1 MSTVSP
7 PEPRPRSA
15 TARSRPGQEIGSAER
30 PSWGLRVI
38 DACLIALFLALTFLL
53 GIFPLKDAD
62 YYWHLRTGDLIRQTG
77 QVPRVDF
84 YTFTRQGTPWIDLHW
99 IFQVGISWVRA
110 HGGVPAL
117 TLAKAVITCLAVFL
131 LITARRRS
139 WPVWTMILAWLP
151 ALLVLSGRMY
161 VRPETLSL
169 LYLSIYLAVVCRWD
183 RFPGL
188 AWLLPLVQ
196 LAWVNTHGLFVL
208 GPIVLVFALVDAAL
222 RRGALA
228 PEHIRWWQTVVPAC
242 VATGLAC
249 LLNPYGLRGAIYPLE
264 LARTMSNPIF
274 SRSIAELTPI
284 PLFIERSGLANLPL
298 QLHLATIEAFWA
310 ILVEIRRAN
319 LPLQLHLA
327 TILLGALSFLVPIG
341 WLIAVRLRGHQADSG
356 AAGKPGAAPV
366 GGNSRRSPAA
376 RKSSRSSRA
385 GRKKWG
391 AALDLDGG
399 EGSWRISPF
408 RLLLYAAF
416 SLLSLQATR
425 NSHQFAAVAG
435 SVTAWNFAEW
445 TAARHKLAAAR
456 DPARLVASGLK
467 PRLATLIAVAV
478 LLLWA
483 GTGQFYAQT
492 GEGRTIGWGEE
503 PLWYPHEAV
512 KFAGSAGMPDR
523 FLSYHNAHA
532 SVFEYYHSPERE
544 NGPGRTVYTDPRLE
558 IAGVELFD
566 QYQTLGK
573 KITDDQPGWEDE
585 LDRLGR
591 PSILVDHVDNAGIG
605 ASLLAS
611 RHWKCVWF
619 DPIVA
624 VFLHDSYA
632 PVKTHTVDFGAR
644 HFRPDP
650 ATEPHGLAAL
660 LAAAK
665 GMRNYLSFAIGRGDA
680 ARPLVWL
687 AQDYARRIVETDPN
701 SFEGWKTLGR
711 IELLRDPPA
720 RPAPRFRLPFD
731 PVFDLALVRATYA
744 FRRAVD
750 LSPRDFMALLGL
762 EQVFE
767 ARQMDEAELPVL
779 DRLVEVQ
786 PINPLQRTLLA
797 QADASRVQIQQ
808 RLGPPPASTWKNLG
822 ELNQVVTERLA
833 RGRAGTAAEILE
845 RAYPPEKAPWDILDR
860 IATLHL
866 HLGEPEQARD
876 LWRRASAVPRPAVR
890 DARLAVAYFAEGQ
903 LDAARQAYEQALAT
917 DPSLF
922 EARYGLAVLEQ
933 DAGRAAAAYENA
945 RAAIESAPSEVARSA
960 ARAIASAVSRF
971 ARAEVNRSDRDF

>member
-1 MSTVSP
+1 MSTMSP
-7 PEPRPRSA
+7 PEPRPRSE
-15 TARSRPGQEIGSAER
+15 TARSRPGREIGSAER

-99 IFQVGISWVRA
+99 IFQVGISWVRE

-117 TLAKAVITCLAVFL
+117 TLVKAVITCLAVFL

-169 LYLSIYLAVVCRWD
+169 LYLAIYVAVVCRWD
-183 RFPGL
+183 RFPVL
-188 AWLLPLVQ
+188 TWLLPLVQ

-228 PEHIRWWQTVVPAC
+228 PEHIRWWQMVVPAC

-284 PLFIERSGLANLPL
+284 PLFIEKSGLANLPL
-298 QLHLATIEAFWA
+298 QLHLATM
-310 ILVEIRRAN
+310 
-319 LPLQLHLA
+319 
-327 TILLGALSFLVPIG
+327 LLGALSFLVPIG
-341 WLIAVRLRGHQADSG
+341 WLIAVRLRRPEADSG
-356 AAGKPGAAPV
+356 AADKPGAAPV
-366 GGNSRRSPAA
+366 AGNSRRSSAA

-385 GRKKWG
+385 GRKKRG

-408 RLLLYAAF
+408 RLLMYAAF

-425 NSHQFAAVAG
+425 NSHQFAAVVG

-445 TAARHKLAAAR
+445 VAARHQLAAAR
-456 DPARLVASGLK
+456 DPAHLVSSGLK

-478 LLLWA
+478 LLLWV

-503 PLWYPHEAV
+503 PLWFPHEAV
-512 KFAGSAGMPDR
+512 KFAGTAGMPDR

-544 NGPGRTVYTDPRLE
+544 NGPGRTVFTDPRLE
-558 IAGVELFD
+558 IAGAELFD
-566 QYQTLGK
+566 EYQKLGK
-573 KITDDQPGWEDE
+573 NIAADQPGWEDE
-585 LDRLGR
+585 LNRLGR

-632 PVKTHTVDFGAR
+632 PVKTHTIDFGAR

-650 ATEPHGLAAL
+650 ATEPHGLAEL

-665 GMRNYLSFAIGRGDA
+665 GVRNYLSFAIGRGDA

-687 AQDYARRIVETDPN
+687 AQDYARRIVETNPN
-701 SFEGWKTLGR
+701 SLEGWKTLGQ

-720 RPAPRFRLPFD
+720 QPAPRFRLPFD
-731 PVFDLALVRATYA
+731 PVFDLPLVRATYA

-786 PINPLQRTLLA
+786 PINLLQRDHLA
-797 QADASRVQIQQ
+797 QADASRVRIQQ
-808 RLGPPPASTWKNLG
+808 RLGPSPASTWKNLG
-822 ELNQVVTERLA
+822 DLDQVVTEQLA
-833 RGRAGTAAEILE
+833 RGRPGTAAQILE

-866 HLGEPEQARD
+866 HLGEAEKARD

-903 LDAARQAYEQALAT
+903 LDAARKAYEQALAS

-933 DAGRAAAAYENA
+933 DAGRAAAASENA

-971 ARAEVNRSDRDF
+971 ARAEVNGSDRDF

>member
-7 PEPRPRSA
+7 PEPRPRFE
-15 TARSRPGQEIGSAER
+15 TARSRPGREIGSAER
-30 PSWGLRVI
+30 PSCGLRVI

-53 GIFPLKDAD
+53 GIFPLKCAD

-84 YTFTRQGTPWIDLHW
+84 YTFTRRGTPWIDLHW
-99 IFQVGISWVRA
+99 IFQVGISWVRE

-117 TLAKAVITCLAVFL
+117 TLVKAVITCLAVFL

-169 LYLSIYLAVVCRWD
+169 LYLAIDLAVVCRWD
-183 RFPGL
+183 RFPVL

-228 PEHIRWWQTVVPAC
+228 AEHVRWWQTVVPAC

-274 SRSIAELTPI
+274 SRSIAELLPI
-284 PLFIERSGLANLPL
+284 RLFVDRSGLANLPL
-298 QLHLATIEAFWA
+298 QLHLATM
-310 ILVEIRRAN
+310 
-319 LPLQLHLA
+319 
-327 TILLGALSFLVPIG
+327 LLGALSFLVPIG
-341 WLIAVRLRGHQADSG
+341 WLIAVRLRGREADSG
-356 AAGKPGAAPV
+356 AADTPGAAPV
-366 GGNSRRSPAA
+366 PGSSRRSSAA
-376 RKSSRSSRA
+376 RKTSRSSRA
-385 GRKKWG
+385 GRKKRG

-399 EGSWRISPF
+399 EGRWRISPF
-408 RLLLYAAF
+408 RLLMFAAF

-425 NSHQFAAVAG
+425 NSHQFAAVVG

-445 TAARHKLAAAR
+445 VAARHQLAAAG
-456 DPARLVASGLK
+456 DPARHVASGLK
-467 PRLATLIAVAV
+467 PRLATLITVAV
-478 LLLWA
+478 LLLWV

-503 PLWYPHEAV
+503 PLWFPHEAV
-512 KFAGSAGMPDR
+512 KFAGTAGMPDR

-544 NGPGRTVYTDPRLE
+544 NGPGRTVFTDPRLE
-558 IAGVELFD
+558 IAGAELFD
-566 QYQTLGK
+566 EYQKLGK
-573 KITDDQPGWEDE
+573 NIAGDQPGWEDE
-585 LDRLGR
+585 LNRLGR

-605 ASLLAS
+605 ASLLVS

-632 PVKTHTVDFGAR
+632 PVKTHTIDFGAR
-644 HFRPDP
+644 HFQSAQ
-650 ATEPHGLAAL
+650 ATGPHGLAEL

-665 GMRNYLSFAIGRGDA
+665 GVRNYLNFAVGRGDA

-687 AQDYARRIVETDPN
+687 AQDYARRIVETNPN
-701 SFEGWKTLGR
+701 SPEGWKTLGQ

-720 RPAPRFRLPFD
+720 QPAPRFRLPFN
-731 PVFDLALVRATYA
+731 PVFDLPLVRATYA

-786 PINPLQRTLLA
+786 PINRLQRDHLA

-822 ELNQVVTERLA
+822 ELDQVVTERLA
-833 RGRAGTAAEILE
+833 RGRAGTAAEVLE

-866 HLGEPEQARD
+866 HLGEPEKARD

-890 DARLAVAYFAEGQ
+890 DARLAAAYFAEGQ
-903 LDAARQAYEQALAT
+903 LDAARKAYEQALAT

-960 ARAIASAVSRF
+960 ARAIASAVRRF
-971 ARAEVNRSDRDF
+971 ARAEVNG

>member
-1 MSTVSP
+1 M
-7 PEPRPRSA
+7 
-15 TARSRPGQEIGSAER
+15 PG
-30 PSWGLRVI
+30 
-38 DACLIALFLALTFLL
+38 C
-53 GIFPLKDAD
+53 FPAD
-62 YYWHLRTGDLIRQTG
+62 H
-77 QVPRVDF
+77 
-84 YTFTRQGTPWIDLHW
+84 
-99 IFQVGISWVRA
+99 RA
-110 HGGVPAL
+110 
-117 TLAKAVITCLAVFL
+117 
-131 LITARRRS
+131 RRS

-169 LYLSIYLAVVCRWD
+169 LYLAIYVAVVCRWD
-183 RFPGL
+183 RFPVL
-188 AWLLPLVQ
+188 TWLLPLVQ

-284 PLFIERSGLANLPL
+284 PLFIEKSGLANLPL
-298 QLHLATIEAFWA
+298 QLHLATM
-310 ILVEIRRAN
+310 
-319 LPLQLHLA
+319 
-327 TILLGALSFLVPIG
+327 LLGALSFLVPIG
-341 WLIAVRLRGHQADSG
+341 WLIAVRLRRPEADSG
-356 AAGKPGAAPV
+356 AADKPGAAPV
-366 GGNSRRSPAA
+366 PENSRRSSAA

-385 GRKKWG
+385 GRKKRG

-408 RLLLYAAF
+408 RLLMYAAF

-425 NSHQFAAVAG
+425 NSHQFAAVVG

-445 TAARHKLAAAR
+445 VAARHQLAAAR
-456 DPARLVASGLK
+456 DPARLVSSGLK

-478 LLLWA
+478 LLLWVGA
-483 GTGQFYAQT
+483 GQFYAQT

-503 PLWYPHEAV
+503 PLWFPHEAA
-512 KFAGSAGMPDR
+512 KFAGTAGMPDR

-544 NGPGRTVYTDPRLE
+544 NGPGRTVFTDPRLE
-558 IAGVELFD
+558 IAGAELFD
-566 QYQTLGK
+566 EYQKLGK
-573 KITDDQPGWEDE
+573 NIAADQPGWEDE
-585 LDRLGR
+585 LNRLGR

-632 PVKTHTVDFGAR
+632 PVKTHTIDFGAR

-650 ATEPHGLAAL
+650 ATEPHGLAEL

-665 GMRNYLSFAIGRGDA
+665 GVRNYLSFAIGRGDA

-687 AQDYARRIVETDPN
+687 AQDYARRIVETNPN
-701 SFEGWKTLGR
+701 SLEGWKTLGQ

-720 RPAPRFRLPFD
+720 QPAPRFRLPFD
-731 PVFDLALVRATYA
+731 PVFDLPLVRATHA

-767 ARQMDEAELPVL
+767 ARQMDEAELHVL

-786 PINPLQRTLLA
+786 PINPLQRDHLA
-797 QADASRVQIQQ
+797 QADASRVRIQQ
-808 RLGPPPASTWKNLG
+808 RLGPSPASTWKNLG
-822 ELNQVVTERLA
+822 ELDQVVTEQLA
-833 RGRAGTAAEILE
+833 CGRPGTAAQILE

-866 HLGEPEQARD
+866 HLGEAEKAARPLAAGVGGPPAGCPRRTARGRLLRGRPVRCGTQGLRAGPRNRSFALRGTLWPGLPRARCRPRRGCLRECPSRDRVGPQRGCPFGRPRHRLGRERVRSRGGERVRSWFLTRPDFEGRLCALHRSRLWHFCRCWQALGPRP
-876 LWRRASAVPRPAVR
+876 RQRASRCKASGSGDRSQVPEAGRGPFLNLKPSFPIKRRRWPFSWPASHERSSSRCEATSVPRR
-890 DARLAVAYFAEGQ
+890 
-903 LDAARQAYEQALAT
+903 
-917 DPSLF
+917 
-922 EARYGLAVLEQ
+922 
-933 DAGRAAAAYENA
+933 
-945 RAAIESAPSEVARSA
+945 
-960 ARAIASAVSRF
+960 
-971 ARAEVNRSDRDF
+971 

>member
-1 MSTVSP
+1 
-7 PEPRPRSA
+7 
-15 TARSRPGQEIGSAER
+15 
-30 PSWGLRVI
+30 
-38 DACLIALFLALTFLL
+38 
-53 GIFPLKDAD
+53 
-62 YYWHLRTGDLIRQTG
+62 

-99 IFQVGISWVRA
+99 IFQVGISWVRE

-169 LYLSIYLAVVCRWD
+169 LYLAIDLAVVCRWD

-208 GPIVLVFALVDAAL
+208 GPIVLVLALVDAAL

-228 PEHIRWWQTVVPAC
+228 PRHIRWWQTVVPAC
-242 VATGLAC
+242 VATGVAC

-284 PLFIERSGLANLPL
+284 PLFIEKSGLANVPL
-298 QLHLATIEAFWA
+298 QLHLATM
-310 ILVEIRRAN
+310 
-319 LPLQLHLA
+319 
-327 TILLGALSFLVPIG
+327 LLGALSFLVPIG
-341 WLIAVRLRGHQADSG
+341 WLIAVRLRGREANSG
-356 AAGKPGAAPV
+356 AADQPGAAPV
-366 GGNSRRSPAA
+366 PGNSRRTST
-376 RKSSRSSRA
+376 RKASRSSRT
-385 GRKKWG
+385 GRKKRG
-391 AALDLDGG
+391 ASLDLDGG
-399 EGSWRISPF
+399 EGTWRVSPF
-408 RLLLYAAF
+408 RLLMYAAF

-445 TAARHKLAAAR
+445 AAARHQLAAAR

-478 LLLWA
+478 LLLWV

-503 PLWYPHEAV
+503 PLWFPHEAV

-566 QYQTLGK
+566 RYQTLGK
-573 KITDDQPGWEDE
+573 NITSDQPGWEDE

-619 DPIVA
+619 DSIVA

-665 GMRNYLSFAIGRGDA
+665 GVRNYLNFAINRGDA

-687 AQDYARRIVETDPN
+687 ARDYARRIVETDPN
-701 SFEGWKTLGR
+701 SLEGWKTLGQ

-731 PVFDLALVRATYA
+731 PVFDLPLVRATYA

-767 ARQMDEAELPVL
+767 ARRMDEAELPVL

-786 PINPLQRTLLA
+786 PINPLQRTHLA

-822 ELNQVVTERLA
+822 ELDQVVTERLA

-860 IATLHL
+860 VATLHL
-866 HLGEPEQARD
+866 HLGEPEKARD
-876 LWRRASAVPRPAVR
+876 LWRRASSVPRPAVR

-903 LDAARQAYEQALAT
+903 LDAARKAYEQALAT

-945 RAAIESAPSEVARSA
+945 RAAIESAPSEVAGSA

>member
-1 MSTVSP
+1 MSTMSP
-7 PEPRPRSA
+7 PEPRPRSE
-15 TARSRPGQEIGSAER
+15 TARSRPGRKIGSAER

-62 YYWHLRTGDLIRQTG
+62 YYWHLRTGDLIRRTG

-99 IFQVGISWVRA
+99 IFQVGISWVRE

-117 TLAKAVITCLAVFL
+117 TLLKAVITCLAVFL

-169 LYLSIYLAVVCRWD
+169 LYLAIDLAVVCRWD
-183 RFPGL
+183 RFPVL

-228 PEHIRWWQTVVPAC
+228 AEHIRWWRTVVPAC

-274 SRSIAELTPI
+274 SRHIAELTPI
-284 PLFIERSGLANLPL
+284 PLFIEKSGLANLPL
-298 QLHLATIEAFWA
+298 QLHLATM
-310 ILVEIRRAN
+310 
-319 LPLQLHLA
+319 
-327 TILLGALSFLVPIG
+327 LLGALSFLVPIG
-341 WLIAVRLRGHQADSG
+341 WLIAVRLRGREADSG
-356 AAGKPGAAPV
+356 AADKPGAAPV
-366 GGNSRRSPAA
+366 PGNSRRSSAA
-376 RKSSRSSRA
+376 RKSSLSSRA
-385 GRKKWG
+385 GRKKRG

-408 RLLLYAAF
+408 RLLMYAAF

-425 NSHQFAAVAG
+425 NSHQFAAVVG

-445 TAARHKLAAAR
+445 VAARHQLAAAR
-456 DPARLVASGLK
+456 DQARLVSSGLK

-478 LLLWA
+478 LLLWVGA
-483 GTGQFYAQT
+483 GQFYAQT

-503 PLWYPHEAV
+503 PLWFPHEAV
-512 KFAGSAGMPDR
+512 KFAGTAGMPDR

-532 SVFEYYHSPERE
+532 AVFEYYHSPERE
-544 NGPGRTVYTDPRLE
+544 NGPGRTVFTDPRLE
-558 IAGVELFD
+558 IAGAELFD
-566 QYQTLGK
+566 EYQKLGK
-573 KITDDQPGWEDE
+573 NIAADQPGWEDE
-585 LDRLGR
+585 LNRLGQ

-605 ASLLAS
+605 AGLLAS

-632 PVKTHTVDFGAR
+632 PVKTHTIDFGAR

-650 ATEPHGLAAL
+650 ATEPHGLAEL

-665 GMRNYLSFAIGRGDA
+665 GVRNYLSFAIGRGDA

-687 AQDYARRIVETDPN
+687 AQDYARRIVETNPN
-701 SFEGWKTLGR
+701 SLEGWRTLGQ
-711 IELLRDPPA
+711 IELLRDPPTQ
-720 RPAPRFRLPFD
+720 PAPRFRLPFD
-731 PVFDLALVRATYA
+731 PVFDLPLVRATYA

-767 ARQMDEAELPVL
+767 ARQMDETGLPVL

-786 PINPLQRTLLA
+786 PINPLQRDHLA
-797 QADASRVQIQQ
+797 QADASRVRIQQ
-808 RLGPPPASTWKNLG
+808 RLGPSPASTWKNLG
-822 ELNQVVTERLA
+822 DLDQVVTEQLA
-833 RGRAGTAAEILE
+833 RGRPGTAAQILD

-860 IATLHL
+860 VATLHL
-866 HLGEPEQARD
+866 HLGEPEKARD

-903 LDAARQAYEQALAT
+903 LDAARKAYEQALAT

-945 RAAIESAPSEVARSA
+945 RTAIESAPSEVARSA

-971 ARAEVNRSDRDF
+971 ARAEVNGSDHDF

>member
-7 PEPRPRSA
+7 PEPRPRSE
-15 TARSRPGQEIGSAER
+15 TSRPRPGQETGSAER

-99 IFQVGISWVRA
+99 IFQVGISWVRE

-139 WPVWTMILAWLP
+139 WPIWTMILAWLP

-183 RFPGL
+183 RFPVL
-188 AWLLPLVQ
+188 AWVLPLVQ

-208 GPIVLVFALVDAAL
+208 GPVVLVFALVDAAL

-228 PEHIRWWQTVVPAC
+228 PDRLRWWRIVVPAC

-284 PLFIERSGLANLPL
+284 PRFIEQSGLANLPL
-298 QLHLATIEAFWA
+298 QLHLATM
-310 ILVEIRRAN
+310 
-319 LPLQLHLA
+319 
-327 TILLGALSFLVPIG
+327 LLGALSFLVPIC
-341 WLIAVRLRGHQADSG
+341 WLIAVRLRGREADSG
-356 AAGKPGAAPV
+356 AADKPGAAPV
-366 GGNSRRSPAA
+366 PGNSRRAST
-376 RKSSRSSRA
+376 RKTSRSSRA
-385 GRKKWG
+385 ARRKRS
-391 AALDLDGG
+391 AALALDGE
-399 EGSWRISPF
+399 EGGWRVSPF
-408 RLLLYAAF
+408 RLLMFAVF
-416 SLLSLQATR
+416 SVLSLQATR
-425 NSHQFAAVAG
+425 NSHQFAAVVGA
-435 SVTAWNFAEW
+435 VTAWNFAEW
-445 TAARHKLAAAR
+445 AAARHKLAAAR
-456 DPARLVASGLK
+456 DKARLVASGLM

-478 LLLWA
+478 LLLWV

-503 PLWYPHEAV
+503 PLWFPHEAV

-558 IAGVELFD
+558 ITGAELFD
-566 QYQTLGK
+566 QYQKLGK
-573 KITDDQPGWEDE
+573 NITNDQPGWEDE
-585 LDRLGR
+585 LNRLGR

-605 ASLLAS
+605 ARLLAS

-665 GMRNYLSFAIGRGDA
+665 GMRNYLNFAINQGDA
-680 ARPLVWL
+680 ARPLDWL
-687 AQDYARRIVETDPN
+687 SQNYARRIVETDPN
-701 SFEGWKTLGR
+701 SLEGWKTLGQ
-711 IELLRDPPA
+711 IELLRDPPV

-731 PVFDLALVRATYA
+731 PVFDLPLVRATYA

-750 LSPRDFMALLGL
+750 LSPRDFMALMGL

-779 DRLVEVQ
+779 DRLVVVQ
-786 PINPLQRTLLA
+786 PINQLQRAHLA

-808 RLGPPPASTWKNLG
+808 RLGPPAASTWKNLS
-822 ELNQVVTERLA
+822 ELDQVVTERLA

-845 RAYPPEKAPWDILDR
+845 QAYPPEKAPWDILDR

-866 HLGEPEQARD
+866 HLGDPEQARD
-876 LWRRASAVPRPAVR
+876 LWRRASSVPRPAVR

-903 LDAARQAYEQALAT
+903 LDAARKAYEQALAT

-945 RAAIESAPSEVARSA
+945 RAAIESAPSDVARSV

-971 ARAEVNRSDRDF
+971 ARAEVNGSDHDF

>member
-1 MSTVSP
+1 VFMTAVSP
-7 PEPRPRSA
+7 PEPRPRSLP
-15 TARSRPGQEIGSAER
+15 ARSRLGQESGSPER

-38 DACLIALFLALTFLL
+38 DGSLIALFLALTFLL

-62 YYWHLRTGDLIRQTG
+62 YYWHLRTGDLIRKTG

-99 IFQVGISWVRA
+99 IFQVGISWVRE

-117 TLAKAVITCLAVFL
+117 TLSKAAITCLAVFL

-139 WPVWTMILAWLP
+139 WPVWAMVLAWLP

-169 LYLSIYLAVVCRWD
+169 LYLAIYLAVICRWD
-183 RFPGL
+183 RFPLL
-188 AWLLPLVQ
+188 AWVLPLVQ
-196 LAWVNTHGLFVL
+196 VAWVNSHGLFVL
-208 GPIVLVFALVDAAL
+208 GPIVLGFALVDAAL

-228 PEHIRWWQTVVPAC
+228 PEHTRWWQTVVPAC

-274 SRSIAELTPI
+274 ARSIAELTPI
-284 PLFIERSGLANLPL
+284 RLFIEKSGLANLPL
-298 QLHLATIEAFWA
+298 QLHLVTM
-310 ILVEIRRAN
+310 
-319 LPLQLHLA
+319 
-327 TILLGALSFLVPIG
+327 LLGALSFLVPLG
-341 WLIAVRLRGHQADSG
+341 WLVAVRLRRQDAGPGTADQ
-356 AAGKPGAAPV
+356 PGAAARPPK
-366 GGNSRRSPAA
+366 SRRSSTAQKA
-376 RKSSRSSRA
+376 SRSSGA
-385 GRKKWG
+385 GRKKKNG
-391 AALDLDGG
+391 SLDPPWN
-399 EGSWRISPF
+399 EGSWRLSPF
-408 RLLLYAAF
+408 RLLLYAGF

-425 NSHQFAAVAG
+425 NSHQFAAVVG

-445 TAARHKLAAAR
+445 VAARRQLAASL
-456 DPARLVASGLK
+456 DPGRAESSGLK
-467 PRLATLIAVAV
+467 PRLATLIAVAIV
-478 LLLWA
+478 LLWV
-483 GTGQFYAQT
+483 GSGQFYSQA

-503 PLWYPHEAV
+503 PLWFPHEAV

-544 NGPGRTVYTDPRLE
+544 NGPGRTVFTDPRLE

-566 QYQTLGK
+566 QYQKLGDR
-573 KITDDQPGWEDE
+573 IATDQPGWEEE

-591 PSILVDHVDNAGIG
+591 PSILLDHVDNARIG

-624 VFLHDSYA
+624 VFVHDSYA
-632 PVKTHTVDFGAR
+632 PVKTHTVDFGER

-650 ATEPHGLAAL
+650 ATEPHGLPAL

-665 GMRNYLSFAIGRGDA
+665 GVRNYLNFAIGRGDA

-687 AQDYARRIVETDPN
+687 AQDHARRIVETDPD
-701 SFEGWKTLGR
+701 SPEGWKTLGQ

-720 RPAPRFRLPFD
+720 QPTPRFRLPFD
-731 PVFDLALVRATYA
+731 PVFDLPLVRATYA
-744 FRRAVD
+744 FRRAED
-750 LSPRDFMALLGL
+750 LLPRDFMTLLGL
-762 EQVFE
+762 QQVFE

-786 PINPLQRTLLA
+786 PINPLQRAHLA
-797 QADASRVQIQQ
+797 RADASRVQIRQ
-808 RLGPPPASTWKNLG
+808 RLGPPPRSSWKNLG
-822 ELNQVVTERLA
+822 ELDQIVTDHLA

-860 IATLHL
+860 MATLHL
-866 HLGEPEQARD
+866 HLGEPEKARD
-876 LWRRASAVPRPAVR
+876 LWRRASTVPRPAVR
-890 DARLAVAYFAEGQ
+890 DARLAAAYFAEGQ
-903 LDAARQAYEQALAT
+903 FDAARQAYEQALAA

-922 EARYGLAVLEQ
+922 EARYGLAILEQ
-933 DAGRAAAAYENA
+933 DAGRAAAAHEHA
-945 RAAIESAPSEVARSA
+945 LAALESAPTDFARAA
-960 ARAIASAVSRF
+960 ARAIARAVSRF
-971 ARAEVNRSDRDF
+971 ARAEVSGSDKGS